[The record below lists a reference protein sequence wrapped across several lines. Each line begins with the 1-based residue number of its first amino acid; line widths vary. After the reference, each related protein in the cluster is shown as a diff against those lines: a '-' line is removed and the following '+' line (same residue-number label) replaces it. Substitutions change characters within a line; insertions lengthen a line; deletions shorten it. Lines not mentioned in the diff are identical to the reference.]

1 MWRMSIVFPPG
12 SEMRE
17 RVKRASRIIC
27 DREDIMSGFSLSE
40 KGAEVFFRDDQTV
53 AVEELLADLLTDD
66 LCIEVSLVNDVNKGN
81 ENVY

>member
-1 MWRMSIVFPPG
+1 MWKMSVIFPPG
-12 SEMRE
+12 ADLRE
-17 RVKRASRIIC
+17 RIERASRIIC

-66 LCIEVSLVNDVNKGN
+66 LCIEVSLVNDVKGG
-81 ENVY
+81 ESDY